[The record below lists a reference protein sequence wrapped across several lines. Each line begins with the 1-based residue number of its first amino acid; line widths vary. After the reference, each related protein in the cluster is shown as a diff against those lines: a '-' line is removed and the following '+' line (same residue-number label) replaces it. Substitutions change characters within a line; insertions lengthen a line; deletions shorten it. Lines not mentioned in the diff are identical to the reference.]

1 MAPPAVQ
8 PAGPAAG
15 RSAAGN
21 GSRVDTHRCRLHGRR
36 SGRIPR
42 HIRLRYGCLPG
53 RCFGWRLRPPRR
65 APGQRFTELQQH
77 GVWRRPSHGHLCRRE
92 CWRWLRHLWPVR
104 GGAGGSARVVRGSS
118 DGCPGRSHHRF
129 ARAQEFRAEASR
141 AAHLVGCAR
150 RLRRLHPLRRPL
162 QRLQSG
168 RPAFFLPSMMMKQQ
182 PKQPQQPQQQQTQ
195 PSQLDKWLRRAK
207 PGWCQPKQNPKKP
220 EKTRKNPK
228 KPEKTRQISPSSP
241 TPAARRFPKR
251 PLDGGSAAQS
261 RSLWL
266 DGGSAAQSRSP
277 SLDGG
282 TAARWGFLSANDG
295 ALFLSW
301 PLDGAAQAFPIPTRH
316 RWEPVLKPF
325 SLSYSFSFELKNGIC
340 TFSSSLCKIGGMFS
354 FFLSG
359 FVLFDLIC

>member
-1 MAPPAVQ
+1 MLTLASPFMTGTRRSRWVRPCRTWLIWRVPWPVSPSVCSCSRISSRSFTSSSSGGLRSASTPPAPSSPSSSTSSIRTTSLFSTLNDDETTTKTTTTNTATTNTAESTWQ
-8 PAGPAAG
+8 MIATGQA
-15 RSAAGN
+15 
-21 GSRVDTHRCRLHGRR
+21 RLV
-36 SGRIPR
+36 P
-42 HIRLRYGCLPG
+42 
-53 RCFGWRLRPPRR
+53 
-65 APGQRFTELQQH
+65 T
-77 GVWRRPSHGHLCRRE
+77 
-92 CWRWLRHLWPVR
+92 
-104 GGAGGSARVVRGSS
+104 
-118 DGCPGRSHHRF
+118 
-129 ARAQEFRAEASR
+129 
-141 AAHLVGCAR
+141 
-150 RLRRLHPLRRPL
+150 
-162 QRLQSG
+162 
-168 RPAFFLPSMMMKQQ
+168 
-182 PKQPQQPQQQQTQ
+182 QT
-195 PSQLDKWLRRAK
+195 
-207 PGWCQPKQNPKKP
+207 KP

-261 RSLWL
+261 RSPWL